1 MTEFVESLRRL
12 YGRKMLKNE
21 QLDHLLSIG
30 KISKEEFEH
39 IKRKEE

>member
-1 MTEFVESLRRL
+1 MSEFIESLQRL
-12 YGRKMLKNE
+12 YSSKMLKNE

-30 KISKEEFEH
+30 KISKEEFEY